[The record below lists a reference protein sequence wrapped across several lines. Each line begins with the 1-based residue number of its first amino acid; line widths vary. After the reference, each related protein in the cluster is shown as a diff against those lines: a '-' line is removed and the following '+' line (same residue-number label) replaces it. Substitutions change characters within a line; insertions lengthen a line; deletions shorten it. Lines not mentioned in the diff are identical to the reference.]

1 MRNALKFALWDYWSE
16 ETMYVALSYLS
27 YLWDLGF
34 EGAKRWGDALKSP
47 FGVAMQAT
55 SGGGDNFN
63 GEGGGVEGS
72 YYVKMLH

>member
-1 MRNALKFALWDYWSE
+1 
-16 ETMYVALSYLS
+16 MYVALSYLS
-27 YLWDLGF
+27 YLRDLGF

-63 GEGGGVEGS
+63 GEGGGSGGFLPCKNAALKLYCKS
-72 YYVKMLH
+72 YWEL

>member
-1 MRNALKFALWDYWSE
+1 
-16 ETMYVALSYLS
+16 MYGAFSYLS

-34 EGAKRWGDALKSP
+34 EGAEVGDALKLP

-63 GEGGGVEGS
+63 GEEGGGGCHFVI
-72 YYVKMLH
+72 MLH